1 VSTLAH
7 LAMLEHHASAGIML
21 AAESDPQPV
30 GLMVITISTAAVAVI
45 AGRALI
51 RLVAVFVEAV
61 RLALET
67 MRLALR
73 LAVLLAGVLV
83 VFSISVT
90 QLLPT

>member
-30 GLMVITISTAAVAVI
+30 GLMVITVSTAAVAVI

-51 RLVAVFVEAV
+51 AAFVEAV
-61 RLALET
+61 RLTREM
-67 MRLALR
+67 MRLAFR

-83 VFSISVT
+83 VFGITVT